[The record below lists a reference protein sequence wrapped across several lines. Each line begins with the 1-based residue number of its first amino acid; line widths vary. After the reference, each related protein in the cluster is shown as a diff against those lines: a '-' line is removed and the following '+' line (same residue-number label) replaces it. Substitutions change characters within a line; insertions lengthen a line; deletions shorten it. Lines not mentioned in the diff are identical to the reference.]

1 MKIQIISLSQSTKI
15 QEYENVY
22 SNFDKPKTFDSFDVN
37 IINLQS
43 AEMWRNKEDNINS
56 INNIN
61 DFKTLQGLIESS
73 KKAQNIIFLPKNYTF
88 MYDFYVPIYENGK
101 YHKSHTLKDE
111 ISALKYVLQ
120 DLLPLNMKYITSYTY
135 DLAYEQSQTKYGNSL
150 AQADFYFSKCP
161 CQSEVTL
168 ANDSQKATTIKALKN
183 CFITTLDLKDV
194 ANNFKAFLCELGILG
209 KKEAIP
215 QWLIDFECFDD
226 KEQKD
231 KINANNKEIEK
242 LSQEITQASKEL
254 DKNLRYKS
262 ILIENGGILVDIVF
276 EILQQLFEYDLS
288 DFKDEKKEDFLIK
301 LTDVSFIGEIK
312 GVTSNIKSEHVSQVD
327 VHYQSYCE
335 KVQEEGGS
343 EKVKALLIINPQRN
357 KAISERDGVHENQ
370 IKLAVR
376 NGSLII
382 PTSELLTIYEQY
394 LAGNITTENIVT
406 QFKEQTGLIDISN
419 I

>member
-1 MKIQIISLSQSTKI
+1 MKIQVISLSQSIKI

-43 AEMWRNKEDNINS
+43 AEMWRNKEDNIKS
-56 INNIN
+56 INNTN

-88 MYDFYVPIYENGK
+88 LYDFYTPIYENGK
-101 YHKSHTLKDE
+101 YYKNHALKDE
-111 ISALKYVLQ
+111 IYALKCVLG
-120 DLLPLNMKYITSYTY
+120 DLLPQKMKSTTSYSY
-135 DLAYEQSQTKYGNSL
+135 DLAYEQSQTKCGNSL
-150 AQADFYFSKCP
+150 AQADFYFSKYP
-161 CQSEVTL
+161 CQSEITL
-168 ANDSQKATTIKALKN
+168 ANDSQKPTTIKALKN

-209 KKEAIP
+209 KKEVIP
-215 QWLIDFECFDD
+215 QWLIDFECFND

-301 LTDVSFIGEIK
+301 LPDISFIGEIK
-312 GVTSNIKSEHVSQVD
+312 GITSNVRSENVSQLD
-327 VHYQSYCE
+327 NHYNAYLDKLE
-335 KVQEEGGS
+335 EEGRT
-343 EKVKALLIINPQRN
+343 EKVKALLIINTQRN
-357 KAISERDGVHENQ
+357 KPIMERDEVHENQ

-382 PTSELLTIYEQY
+382 PTFDLLKIYEQY
-394 LAGNITTENIVT
+394 IVGKIKTENIIE
-406 QFKEQTGLIDISN
+406 QFKQQIGLIDISK